1 MSKKGKIIVI
11 EGTDCSGKNTQSK
24 LLCEKLNSLNIKTVA
39 LSFPMYDTPTGKI
52 VGGPYLGK
60 KHICDG
66 WFQEGANNV
75 PAKVASLYFAADR
88 LYNKDQIT
96 KYIDDGIN
104 VILDRYTTSNMGH
117 QAGKLH
123 TKEERLK
130 MFKWLENLEYNV
142 LELPKPDIKVFLYMP
157 YIYTKKL
164 QDNREELD
172 EHELSKD
179 NIINAEK
186 AYLELALYDNFIK
199 IDCVKDD
206 MIRNVDEINEELIN
220 EVLKYIN

>member
-24 LLCEKLNSLNIKTVA
+24 LLCDKLNSLNIKTVA

-96 KYIDDGIN
+96 KYIDDGIK
-104 VILDRYTTSNMGH
+104 IES
-117 QAGKLH
+117 
-123 TKEERLK
+123 LK
-130 MFKWLENLEYNV
+130 
-142 LELPKPDIKVFLYMP
+142 
-157 YIYTKKL
+157 
-164 QDNREELD
+164 
-172 EHELSKD
+172 
-179 NIINAEK
+179 
-186 AYLELALYDNFIK
+186 
-199 IDCVKDD
+199 
-206 MIRNVDEINEELIN
+206 
-220 EVLKYIN
+220 